1 MTAKQIFVEKSVPV
15 KQIFVVKSVVSEQK
29 FAVKS
34 VIKHQNTNL
43 INRIMEF
50 KHGREAYKSRY

>member
-1 MTAKQIFVEKSVPV
+1 MTAKQIFVVKSVV
-15 KQIFVVKSVVSEQK
+15 NEQKFVVKSVVSEQK
-29 FAVKS
+29 FVVKS

-50 KHGREAYKSRY
+50 RHGREAYKSRY